1 MISGL
6 PSIEH
11 NSPVGEFPPLGLNLL
26 FKGFSGVSIEFCL
39 ESLRANAFLETFSA
53 NLISLFLMPITSAN
67 SPKRSEASSKL
78 LAFRSSTF

>member
-11 NSPVGEFPPLGLNLL
+11 SPVGEFPPLGLNLL
-26 FKGFSGVSIEFCL
+26 FKVFSGVSIESCL
-39 ESLRANAFLETFSA
+39 ESLRESPFLETFSA
-53 NLISLFLMPITSAN
+53 NLISLFLRPITSAN